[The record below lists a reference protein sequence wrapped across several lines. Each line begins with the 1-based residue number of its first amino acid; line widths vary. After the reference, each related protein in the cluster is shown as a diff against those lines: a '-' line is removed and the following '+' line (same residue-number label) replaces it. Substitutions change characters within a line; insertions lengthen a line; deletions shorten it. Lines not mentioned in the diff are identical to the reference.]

1 MRPSR
6 SRLVAS
12 LLALVV
18 VLALAAAATAQAD
31 TTPIGSGDL
40 PSAVTD
46 QDGVTHVAWLVGHGA
61 PYSSADTIMYCQIPR
76 GAVTCASTRELTP
89 TCAGGVPAPSYHRV
103 AGGTLDGNGPKVQI
117 TPFGDVYII
126 VDGICPVS
134 FASTRDPW
142 RTYRGVMRQLIFH
155 STDDGATFPPS
166 EEGYVHVDDWK
177 TFSGS
182 PDETIDMASIYD
194 AADNRIVSVE
204 DGARDGNQDP
214 GIYVLG
220 RQDQIVFHDPQAPD
234 MTQPLLGELAP
245 NYINNIT
252 HSSYPVSLVQR
263 GRGSFVVAY
272 NGGFDATGRVYSGIY
287 LKTFDQPTATLN
299 AISDASNWSAEIPF
313 PPTDDN
319 TGPVQRGPVQPQLV
333 SGPRG
338 TFVFYMNADQ
348 NGAGT
353 QRFYVRE
360 VTGNTL
366 GPRHLVLTQPE
377 LRGGATGVVVTF
389 NENRSTGRLTGVL
402 TTSPTDAALPI
413 TIYTTSDDGGATWT
427 AAQQIAT
434 YPRNADNPGN
444 PYAQGTDVLTL
455 ANGDDGFTG
464 LLLRTGTPPD
474 ANNST
479 NRVIYADRLPGSGT
493 LDGGGTVPDGGGG
506 SNGGGGSTGGG
517 GGSGGGGGAGG
528 GGGGGGSS
536 APTDLCRIKQFG
548 PLDILAD
555 ACFEIDRATGA
566 VTAKGGVSVN
576 GLRLAGA
583 GITFDAR
590 ARTVRSSGPV
600 TFSIGDTNLFKT
612 TIDWRLPAGNS
623 FTLPGL
629 DIGSLGGR
637 LEGFPVTGSADVQ
650 LVRGGVQIP
659 LHVGLPKVF
668 GGLTGDV
675 TLRADNL
682 SGIHIRDIHIKA
694 NLGAIGPL
702 TLSNLEFTYNPDDH
716 RWGGAAT
723 IVLPPKPPGPALA
736 SQIGFADGDLEY
748 LRNELTFPGEGIPID
763 TFDAV
768 HITRIRFSLDTRPDL
783 KLSGGATFTAG
794 PKFGEVRVA
803 EINGDFTFLF
813 PDGRPATLR
822 ADGTLNLL
830 NIPVAN
836 AYLQYRTDGLISFG
850 GSVGLDVFDILQ
862 VHGSVD
868 GWIMPPKTF
877 SVDGKVRVCVGDL
890 GCDGGEV
897 GVSSKG
903 FAACVSIAGAD
914 VGVGYEWGP
923 SILWAPA
930 WLSDLDIML
939 RGCSVGDYLVAAK
952 PAQVG
957 GARAIR
963 VPDGLPFAV
972 FRLTGTTAAPHVT
985 LTSPNGQRIDV
996 PADRA
1001 SQSSTLGI
1009 VHVPSKDL
1017 TLVVVHRPA
1026 GGSWQIA
1033 PAADSS
1039 PLASA
1044 GVAQGLPEPSVHAQ
1058 VTGKGTRRAL
1068 SYNIK
1073 KLPGQKVRFEERA
1086 PGAKAA
1092 ASLGYAKGTKGRI
1105 RFAPASGPRGRRT
1118 IVALVES
1125 YGTPRATLKVASYT
1139 APAPARPAT
1148 PKGLRVTRKGT
1159 TLTVSWK
1166 RVSPGIS
1173 RYRLIV
1179 RLGDGRSVLLL
1190 PTARQTR
1197 ATVPGVAAAVGATA
1211 ALRAERADG
1220 TAGATA
1226 SVRLAAVR
1234 AKAKARARAKP
1245 RAGKKR

>member
-6 SRLVAS
+6 SRSVAS
-12 LLALVV
+12 LLALLLA
-18 VLALAAAATAQAD
+18 LALAAAGTAHAD

-61 PYSSADTIMYCQIPR
+61 PYSSADTIMYCRIPR
-76 GAVTCASTRELTP
+76 GGVTCADTRELTP

-126 VDGICPVS
+126 VDGVCPV
-134 FASTRDPW
+134 ALSTRVDPW
-142 RTYRGVMRQLIFH
+142 RNYRAVMRQLVFH
-155 STDDGATFPPS
+155 STDDGDTFGPS
-166 EEGYVHVDDWK
+166 EESYAHADDWK
-177 TFSGS
+177 TTTG

-194 AADNRIVSVE
+194 AADNRIVSAE
-204 DGARDGNQDP
+204 NGARDGNQDP

-220 RQDQIVFHDPQAPD
+220 RQDQVVFHDPQGPD
-234 MTQPLLGELAP
+234 LSQPLLGEIAQ
-245 NYINNIT
+245 NYINNIS

-272 NGGFDATGRVYSGIY
+272 NGGFDGTGRTYSGIW
-287 LKTFDQPTATLN
+287 LKTFDCAQCPLN
-299 AISDASNWSAEIPF
+299 AISDKSNWGAEIAF
-313 PPTDDN
+313 PPNDDN
-319 TGPVQRGPVQPQLV
+319 TGDPQRGPVNPQLV

-338 TFVFYMNADQ
+338 TFLFYMNADQ

-360 VTGNTL
+360 VSGNTL
-366 GPRHLVLTQPE
+366 GPRHLVLTQPVVN
-377 LRGGATGVVVTF
+377 GSATGVVTAF
-389 NENRSTGRLTGVL
+389 NENRSTGRLTAVL
-402 TTSPTDAALPI
+402 TTSPTSTANQPYTL
-413 TIYTTSDDGGATWT
+413 YTTSDDGGVTWT
-427 AAQQIAT
+427 TAQQIAT
-434 YPRNADNPGN
+434 YPVNADNPGN
-444 PYAQGTDVLTL
+444 PYAQGTDVLAL
-455 ANGDDGFTG
+455 ANGDAGFTG

-474 ANNST
+474 PNNST

-493 LDGGGTVPDGGGG
+493 QDGGGTVPDGGGG
-506 SNGGGGSTGGG
+506 SNGGGGGGG
-517 GGSGGGGGAGG
+517 GGSNGGGGGSS
-528 GGGGGGSS
+528 GGGGGGST
-536 APTDLCRIKQFG
+536 PTDLCRIKQFG

-555 ACFEIDRATGA
+555 ACFEVDRTTGA
-566 VTAKGGVSVN
+566 VTAKGGVSLN

-583 GITFDAR
+583 SITFDAR
-590 ARTVRSSGPV
+590 ARTVTSSGPV

-612 TIDWRLPAGNS
+612 TIDWRLPAGNT

-637 LEGFPVTGSADVQ
+637 LQGFPVTGAADVQ

-682 SGIHIRDIHIKA
+682 SGIHIRDIHVKA

-783 KLSGGATFTAG
+783 KLSGGVTFTAG
-794 PKFGEVRVA
+794 PRFGEVRVA

-830 NIPVAN
+830 NIPVAD

-939 RGCSVGDYLVAAK
+939 RGCSVGDYLVAAR
-952 PAQVG
+952 PAQATG
-957 GARAIR
+957 SRAIR

-972 FRLTGTTAAPHVT
+972 FRLTGTTAPPHVT
-985 LTSPNGQRIDV
+985 LRSPSGQTIDV

-1001 SQSSTLGI
+1001 SKSGTLGI

-1026 GGSWQIA
+1026 GGTWQIT

-1039 PLASA
+1039 PLAAA
-1044 GVAQGLPEPSVHAQ
+1044 GVAQGLPDPSVRAR
-1058 VTGKGTRRAL
+1058 VSGKGVKRVLTYA
-1068 SYNIK
+1068 IK
-1073 KLPGQKVRFEERA
+1073 KIPGQKVRFEERA

-1092 ASLGYAKGTKGRI
+1092 QSLGYAKGTRGRI
-1105 RFAPASGPRGRRT
+1105 RFAPASGPKGKRT

-1148 PKGLRVTRKGT
+1148 PRGLKLTRKGT
-1159 TLTVSWK
+1159 KLVVSWR
-1166 RVSPGIS
+1166 RVSPGVT

-1179 RLGDGRSVLLL
+1179 VLGDGRSVLLL
-1190 PTARQTR
+1190 PTARQTS
-1197 ATVPGVAAAVGATA
+1197 ASVPGLAATVGATA
-1211 ALRAERADG
+1211 SLRAERADG

-1226 SVRLAAVR
+1226 RARLAAVR
-1234 AKAKARARAKP
+1234 PKSR
-1245 RAGKKR
+1245 KRKR